1 LDAPREGVVVR
12 PRPALRT
19 CRRER
24 YVFAQ
29 SLSVCRR
36 NAETIAEIGSAE
48 VMVGSEWKMYFAQAV
63 ATRDYS
69 PGAAAATIQLASASQ
84 TIDLGPVFILD
95 FGPDYDR
102 SSLPTN

>member
-1 LDAPREGVVVR
+1 
-12 PRPALRT
+12 
-19 CRRER
+19 
-24 YVFAQ
+24 
-29 SLSVCRR
+29 
-36 NAETIAEIGSAE
+36 
-48 VMVGSEWKMYFAQAV
+48 MVGSEWKMYFAQAV